1 MNILAI
7 GPHPDD
13 IEIGCS
19 GTLIKYAQ
27 QGHGVFLLIIT
38 RGEKGG
44 DSETR
49 YEEQVKAA
57 EIIGARDVFW
67 GGFTD
72 TELLNRGN
80 EIIQLT
86 NEKMYQ
92 WMYLILIRNICH

>member
-38 RGEKGG
+38 KGEKGG
-44 DSETR
+44 DPETR
-49 YEEQVKAA
+49 HEEQLKAA
-57 EIIGARDVFW
+57 EIMGARDVFW
-67 GGFTD
+67 GGLQIRSCLTGA
-72 TELLNRGN
+72 TRSSTLLNCISRGFSP
-80 EIIQLT
+80 
-86 NEKMYQ
+86 
-92 WMYLILIRNICH
+92 ILSL